1 MLFLRLS
8 LVLGVV
14 ALSSGS
20 NGPKRLYKHRL
31 DDNQQLI
38 APLADPFDGIE
49 YRLPNET
56 KPIHY
61 NIWLTTDVHRGEFAF
76 SGQVTILID
85 ALVNANQI
93 TLHHREIEIS
103 NVNLM
108 SETGDPIQSNVPFTS
123 VPATEFLVITPTA
136 PLIALSKYQVQITY
150 SGSLRDDNAGF
161 YHSSYVNP
169 AGETVWLATTQF
181 ESTDAR
187 HAFPW

>member
-1 MLFLRLS
+1 MLFLKLS

-31 DDNQQLI
+31 VDNEQLI

-49 YRLPNET
+49 YRLPNDT

-61 NIWLTTDVHRGEFAF
+61 DIWLTTDVHRGEFEF

-85 ALVNANQI
+85 ALVNTNQI
-93 TLHHREIEIS
+93 TLHHRDIEIS

-108 SETGDPIQSNVPFTS
+108 SETGVPIQSNVPFTS

-136 PLIALSKYQVQITY
+136 QLIALSKYQVQITY